1 MFALLVYPVSRGVHV
16 HETSNLNHRRL
27 YQTSETN
34 YSGGCFS
41 SKLYKRVLAGGE
53 LRHLAGSP
61 GGGGGF

>member
-41 SKLYKRVLAGGE
+41 SKLYKRVLARLE
-53 LRHLAGSP
+53 SETKEGS
-61 GGGGGF
+61 FARSIDT